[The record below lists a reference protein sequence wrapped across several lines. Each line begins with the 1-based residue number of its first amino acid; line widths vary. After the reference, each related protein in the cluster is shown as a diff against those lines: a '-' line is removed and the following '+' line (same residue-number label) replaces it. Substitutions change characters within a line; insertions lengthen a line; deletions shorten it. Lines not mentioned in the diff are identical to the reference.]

1 MVWKGGSL
9 TRRGSNSDG
18 PNSSSRAMSP
28 AETEVRKIA
37 ITIGLSADSDV
48 LATVCHKMRK
58 EYVVKEWQ
66 LPALDSRQWEK
77 MNAPIGL
84 AAAVRQLSTQR
95 LREQPRRKEK
105 QIQKEIDDDIKQ
117 QMHLTLPFRN
127 RVNSWSDTKKS
138 GNRAVE
144 QTQTMRR
151 ADMDKNKDVFLSF
164 NEITT
169 VTSKREESKR
179 KIEISTGTEIKIDS
193 DCDTSAFST
202 MTGGELAREQIQLS
216 PSSDDVSKTSEFSGA
231 CAEWLKLESIEAE
244 KKDEPQQR
252 ALLDEEEEIDE
263 RLTTATPSQNN
274 NAYTDIAETAAV
286 TTPPLPVEM
295 IPEIKGP
302 EIGVD
307 KGIESTATLPVLIAP
322 VKMIENAE
330 QLKSSP
336 ADTLKKSSPA
346 DTGGEKAG
354 NSETVAARY
363 LQAIAKK
370 ESQLTRPKTES
381 NRSVPKDS
389 KVEND
394 RKECERGSQS
404 KKSDPRPE
412 VVMSSTS
419 PAPAEKKLETV
430 RVVGLEYSDSRPD
443 AVIPSA
449 SPVALTKKLETAQV
463 VKPNNS
469 DERHDETV
477 PSPSPAALEKNLET
491 VKVVELEK
499 TDERRE
505 KTIPSNSRAPME
517 NSREQV
523 QLVEIEPRDRVEKHR
538 NKSEIS
544 LVENDARNETNSSAE
559 TASTDPQ
566 SNLETSQVEITDE
579 ESTTEITKGD
589 CGSDVATSI
598 FSGLGP
604 SVSFSEDED
613 DEALFIEAEKVQQNS
628 LLGPI
633 GDDEINTTTDS
644 SVSKESEVNTAQI
657 STSDDDEITVAI
669 SNVSP
674 GVKKSSSQR
683 VKEQKRL
690 YPYEFNR
697 DTSSQEI
704 DTSALQVILVQLPD
718 DDHRTILS
726 QLLIMTNAKEKVNRI
741 NLAFQIQDLLLNLIE
756 KYKIDVGTE
765 KAVQLIF
772 HLARLKKSYR
782 VIFGKSLFK
791 AMSTLYKRSEQ
802 LKGKTTSG
810 EKKEKKKI
818 VFDLEQLSEE
828 KEQES
833 EQKYQRKQG
842 KNGHSAV

>member
-18 PNSSSRAMSP
+18 PHSSSRVMSP

-95 LREQPRRKEK
+95 LREQPRGKEK
-105 QIQKEIDDDIKQ
+105 QIRKEIDDDIKQ

-138 GNRAVE
+138 GNKAVE

-169 VTSKREESKR
+169 VTSKGEESKR

-202 MTGGELAREQIQLS
+202 MTGGELAREQMQLS

-244 KKDEPQQR
+244 KEDEPQQR

-336 ADTLKKSSPA
+336 ADTLKTSPA

-394 RKECERGSQS
+394 RKECERGIHP
-404 KKSDPRPE
+404 KKSDPRPD

-419 PAPAEKKLETV
+419 PASMEKKLETV
-430 RVVGLEYSDSRPD
+430 RVVGPECSDSRPD

-559 TASTDPQ
+559 RASTDPQ
-566 SNLETSQVEITDE
+566 SNLETSQVEIKDE
-579 ESTTEITKGD
+579 ESTTEITKCD

-598 FSGLGP
+598 FSGLGL

-644 SVSKESEVNTAQI
+644 GVSKESEVNTAQV

-669 SNVSP
+669 SNVTP

-683 VKEQKRL
+683 VKKQKRL

-810 EKKEKKKI
+810 GKKEKKKI

-833 EQKYQRKQG
+833 EQK
-842 KNGHSAV
+842 